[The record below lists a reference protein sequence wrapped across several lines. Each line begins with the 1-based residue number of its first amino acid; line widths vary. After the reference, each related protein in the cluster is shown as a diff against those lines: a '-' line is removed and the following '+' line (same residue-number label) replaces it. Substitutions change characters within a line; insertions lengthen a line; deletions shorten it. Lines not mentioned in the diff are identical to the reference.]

1 MSLIKKNI
9 RDIKE
14 KTIDMGRAEKAEYIF
29 TYYWHYMLGMAAAAA
44 LLVIFGG
51 HVLFGQKEPEFTCV
65 IVNQMTDDARDDRL
79 AEDFAVWAGL
89 EPDRVLID
97 SNYIFSY
104 QGYTVEGANES
115 YYDKFFLKWGN
126 AELDAVII
134 EEEFFHFCK
143 EMRGRFQSLEE
154 YDTGSLPLYED
165 DGAAVAVVL
174 DGQELIA
181 PFGAQRRGKLLL
193 AFPGSGKRFEAC
205 QKFLDYLQAG
215 GGLLGKRTPD
225 AGEMAWL
232 AAPVPEC

>member
-14 KTIDMGRAEKAEYIF
+14 KTIGMGRAEKAEYIF

-104 QGYTVEGANES
+104 QGYTC
-115 YYDKFFLKWGN
+115 L
-126 AELDAVII
+126 
-134 EEEFFHFCK
+134 
-143 EMRGRFQSLEE
+143 
-154 YDTGSLPLYED
+154 LYTSPSPRD
-165 DGAAVAVVL
+165 
-174 DGQELIA
+174 
-181 PFGAQRRGKLLL
+181 
-193 AFPGSGKRFEAC
+193 S
-205 QKFLDYLQAG
+205 
-215 GGLLGKRTPD
+215 
-225 AGEMAWL
+225 
-232 AAPVPEC
+232 